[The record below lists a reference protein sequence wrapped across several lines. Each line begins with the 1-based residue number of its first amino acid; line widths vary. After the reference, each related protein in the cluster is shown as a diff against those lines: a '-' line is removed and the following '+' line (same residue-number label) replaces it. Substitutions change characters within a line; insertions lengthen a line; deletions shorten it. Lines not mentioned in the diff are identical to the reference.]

1 MVPLHSLEA
10 DNVAHV
16 VQPKAFSFSMAVKAI
31 GPAVAKLTD
40 IALTHKSFNIGLQEA
55 SGSDW
60 TFQQILFNDC
70 YITSAASTILVDG
83 VPTTTFSCV
92 SSASHPHQAPEPAAC
107 GGPHVAPGIRATGR
121 PARSWDRSPS
131 WSPVGG
137 RTHFH
142 FPSRWSWRETSPRRP
157 ARISSRESTR
167 PLHDALS

>member
-1 MVPLHSLEA
+1 MPEVKWDTRLTVMLDTTPVTPIDSFNPTFNSPVVPLHSLEA

-16 VQPKAFSFSMAVKAI
+16 VQPKAFTFSMAVKAI

-83 VPTTTFSCV
+83 VPTTTFNCV
-92 SSASHPHQAPEPAAC
+92 CLQVTPTSA
-107 GGPHVAPGIRATGR
+107 
-121 PARSWDRSPS
+121 
-131 WSPVGG
+131 
-137 RTHFH
+137 
-142 FPSRWSWRETSPRRP
+142 
-157 ARISSRESTR
+157 
-167 PLHDALS
+167 